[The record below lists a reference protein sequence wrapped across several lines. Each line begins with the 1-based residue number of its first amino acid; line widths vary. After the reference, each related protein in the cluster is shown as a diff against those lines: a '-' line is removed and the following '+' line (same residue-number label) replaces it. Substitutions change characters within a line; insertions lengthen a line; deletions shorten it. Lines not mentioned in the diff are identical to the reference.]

1 MKNTSN
7 IRIVG
12 GQAPSRLLQPTSEA
26 RLRLAKLI
34 DRRLGLE
41 DSLHALA
48 EAGEVLIKVQGA
60 EAEATAALAALEAA
74 EAAAMGAWSQS
85 PTTPMPISNPVR
97 RDELLAAIRTAAA
110 QASAARKAAAANGAE
125 QQRDHAALK
134 ALEPLFAVTIA
145 EIIDEQMTPLLADFA
160 ADKGAL
166 AAKAARIQEGVEALT
181 VLAHSV
187 GVDKGRLAF
196 TVLEKLNGRK
206 HTAFA
211 PLAPDTDTGSQAKW
225 LALVGRLRADPLA
238 TLED

>member
-1 MKNTSN
+1 MKNT
-7 IRIVG
+7 IRLVTNE
-12 GQAPSRLLQPTSEA
+12 ASSRLLQPTSEA
-26 RLRLAKLI
+26 RLRLAQLI
-34 DRRLGLE
+34 DRRLGIE
-41 DSLHALA
+41 DSLRALA
-48 EAGEVLIKVQGA
+48 EAAERLIKVQGA
-60 EAEATAALAALEAA
+60 EAEATSALAALEAA
-74 EAAAMGAWSQS
+74 EASALSTWSKS

-125 QQRDHAALK
+125 QQRDNAALR
-134 ALEPLFAVTIA
+134 ALEPGIAVAIA
-145 EIIDEQMTPLLADFA
+145 EILDEEMTPLLADFA
-160 ADKGAL
+160 ADKRAL